1 MSLESD
7 IADLQAKLGQPSPI
21 LQQSA
26 DSYHQQIQKE
36 IDKKKAKLA
45 QQKALAGNR
54 PTEDGSVSGGFLGL
68 GSDDYN
74 KYGINE
80 KSFADPAYQA
90 MADKSYAASQ
100 TAQADA
106 SRPITVGAAT
116 GQAAKIDTG
125 AANQARGLQTA
136 LGSQLLA
143 ASQGQGPSAA
153 QAQMTKATDAAV
165 AQQLGLAA
173 SSRGNPA
180 IALRNAAA
188 NTAQITQ
195 GAATDSSILRAQE
208 IQNAQGQLGALST
221 NLRGQDIGLA
231 TDQAQLNQQ
240 MGLANLGN
248 QQQSNMAG
256 AQLSEQHSQFQQQLA
271 AQYMAGGMNAEQA
284 RIQALQDYQKFGA
297 QLLAQQE
304 AAKHNANFQTQ
315 QGQAQVVGAIGQ
327 AVAGGIMKAAL

>member
-7 IADLQAKLGQPSPI
+7 IADLEAKYNSLEGYGKQQLGPGFEK
-21 LQQSA
+21 
-26 DSYHQQIQKE
+26 QIAE
-36 IDKKKAKLA
+36 KKGQLA
-45 QQKALAGNR
+45 QQKALAGDR
-54 PTEDGSVSGGFLGL
+54 PVEDSSVSGGFLGL
-68 GSDDYN
+68 GSDDYK

-80 KSFADPAYQA
+80 KSFADPGYGTMRDHAYS
-90 MADKSYAASQ
+90 DAA
-100 TAQADA
+100 TAKADA
-106 SRPITVGAAT
+106 TRQIKVNAAT
-116 GQAAKIDTG
+116 GQAATIDTN

-153 QAQMTKATDAAV
+153 QAQMGKATDAAV

-195 GAATDSSILRAQE
+195 GAATDSAVLRAQE
-208 IQNAQGQLGALST
+208 IQSAQGQLGALST

-231 TDQAQLNQQ
+231 SDQAQLNQQ

-304 AAKHNANFQTQ
+304 AAKHNANFQGQ